1 VNPNRRRRRRR
12 RRPLLAKL
20 VVWMHPVIQDMYVF
34 HSDESKM
41 AGGNVGWCVCD
52 WQKAGTGGA

>member
-1 VNPNRRRRRRR
+1 
-12 RRPLLAKL
+12 
-20 VVWMHPVIQDMYVF
+20 MHPVAQDMYVF

-52 WQKAGTGGA
+52 WQKAGTGGNDDRWFAVLQYSFENIN